1 MPQLTQQPVLFED
14 IFSKPVRVAFDAEAL
29 TSDAGV
35 LILAGADRK
44 LGLTRAM
51 CNQIHDDRQSGKV
64 RHEVEELLKQRVY
77 GIAAGYEDC
86 NDAARIGG
94 DPALKLSC
102 GRGPLRG
109 ANLGSQST
117 LSRFE
122 NQISGREVA
131 RMARCLESNAV
142 AALKRRHRRTKQIV
156 IDIDPSVDPAHGAQQ
171 GVLFNAFYGTWCY
184 LPVFGFI
191 SVVGDPDHY
200 LFSAR
205 LRPGTSKEARGILPA
220 LRRVVAQLRDAYGK
234 KQYILV
240 RLDAG
245 FANPRLMNALEE
257 LGVKYVIG
265 MPSNVKLKKWS
276 NRKQPRVRRLARES
290 GEAQREFHET
300 SYAAR
305 SWPHKRRVILKAEAI
320 PYVGRDLKNNPR
332 FVVTNLRHNAER
344 VYEIYCGRGDAEN
357 RIKELKKDLS
367 IDRTSCSGF
376 LANQFRVLM
385 TSAAYMLFQ
394 EMRWQLRGTDL
405 GRAQVARLRDMLV
418 KVGARVVE
426 SVRRVVFHLPIN
438 LPFERPWRKLARAF
452 GARAPA

>member
-1 MPQLTQQPVLFED
+1 MTKITQQPVLFED
-14 IFSKPVRVAFDAEAL
+14 IFCKPTLVAFDTEAL
-29 TSDAGV
+29 TSDAG
-35 LILAGADRK
+35 LLLLAGADRK

-51 CNQIHDDRQSGKV
+51 CSQIHDDRQRGKV
-64 RHEVEELLKQRVY
+64 RHEVEELVKQRIY

-94 DPALKLSC
+94 DSALKLSC
-102 GRGPLRG
+102 GRGPLG
-109 ANLGSQST
+109 GDDLGSQST

-122 NQISGREVA
+122 NRISGREAA

-142 AALKRRHRRTKQIV
+142 AALKRRHRRARQIV

-171 GVLFNAFYGTWCY
+171 GVLFNKFYDTWCY
-184 LPVFGFI
+184 LPVFGFL
-191 SVVGDPDHY
+191 SVVGAPDHY

-205 LRPGTSKEARGILPA
+205 LRPGTSKESRGVIPA
-220 LRRVVAQLRDAYGK
+220 LRRVVTQLREAYGK

-245 FANPRLMNALEE
+245 FAHPHLMNVLEE

-276 NRKQPRVRRLARES
+276 DRKQPRVRRLARES
-290 GEAQREFHET
+290 GEAQQEFHET

-305 SWPHKRRVILKAEAI
+305 SWPHERRVILKAEAI
-320 PYVGRDLKNNPR
+320 PYPGRELKNNPR
-332 FVVTNLRHNAER
+332 FVVTNLRHKAKR

-385 TSAAYMLFQ
+385 TAAAYMLFQ

-426 SVRRVVFHLPIN
+426 SVRRVVFHLPVH
-438 LPFERPWRKLARAF
+438 LPFARPWRKLARAF
-452 GARAPA
+452 GACAPA

>member
-1 MPQLTQQPVLFED
+1 MPKVTQQPVLFERL
-14 IFSKPVRVAFDAEAL
+14 FSKPVVVAFDAEAL
-29 TSDAGV
+29 TSDAGMV
-35 LILAGADRK
+35 LLAGADRK

-51 CNQIHDDRQSGKV
+51 CSQIDDDRQAGKV
-64 RHEVEELLKQRVY
+64 WHQVEELVKQRVY

-94 DPALKLSC
+94 DSALKLSC
-102 GRGPLRG
+102 GRSPLRG
-109 ANLGSQST
+109 EDLGSQST

-122 NQISGREVA
+122 NQISGREA
-131 RMARCLESNAV
+131 AKMARCLESKAV
-142 AALKRRHRRTKQIV
+142 AALKRRHRRASQIV

-171 GVLFNAFYGTWCY
+171 GVLFNAFYDTWCY
-184 LPVFGFI
+184 LPVFGFL

-205 LRPGTSKEARGILPA
+205 LRPGTSKESRGVIPA
-220 LRRVVAQLRDAYGK
+220 LRRVVTQLREAYGK

-245 FANPRLMNALEE
+245 FAHPHLMNVLEE
-257 LGVKYVIG
+257 LGVKYVVG

-276 NRKQPRVRRLARES
+276 DRKQPRVRRLARES

-300 SYAAR
+300 SYVAR
-305 SWPHKRRVILKAEAI
+305 SWPHERRVILKAEAL
-320 PYVGRDLKNNPR
+320 PYPGRELKNNPR
-332 FVVTNLRHNAER
+332 FVVTNLRHKARR

-376 LANQFRVLM
+376 VANQFRVLM
-385 TSAAYMLFQ
+385 TAAAYMLFQ

-405 GRAQVARLRDMLV
+405 GRAQVAGLRDMLV

-426 SVRRVVFHLPIN
+426 SVRRVVIHLPVH
-438 LPFERPWRKLARAF
+438 LPFARPWRKLARAF
-452 GARAPA
+452 GACAPA